1 MFNDFPYFD
10 YIILPLLIFLGRMTD
25 TSMSTLRIVMISKG
39 RRKETR
45 IIGFFE
51 VLIWLVAVGQI
62 MKNLNNV
69 MCYLAWAGGFTAGSY
84 IGFIIEDKLAL
95 GRQLLRIITSASPA
109 DLLNDLKNMNHG
121 YTVMDGQ
128 GANGPVKVVELV
140 VERQYLKPV
149 GALIE
154 SHLPNAFTTTSDVI
168 KTNSGVFTARSNTI
182 NMHGLFLPL
191 SKRK

>member
-1 MFNDFPYFD
+1 LFQDFPFFD
-10 YIILPLLIFLGRMTD
+10 YIILPMLIFLARMTD

-39 RRKETR
+39 RRRETR

-84 IGFIIEDKLAL
+84 IGFLIEDKLAL
-95 GRQLLRIITSASPA
+95 GRQLLRIITSASPEGLIA
-109 DLLNDLKNMNHG
+109 DLRKMNHG
-121 YTVMDGQ
+121 YTVLDGQ

-149 GALIE
+149 GTLIE
-154 SHLPNAFTTTSDVI
+154 QHLPNAFTTTSDVV
-168 KTNSGVFTARSNTI
+168 KTSSGVFTARNNSI
-182 NMHGLFLPL
+182 NLRRLFLPL
-191 SKRK
+191 GKR

>member
-1 MFNDFPYFD
+1 LFQDFPFFD
-10 YIILPLLIFLGRMTD
+10 YIILPMLIFLARMTD

-39 RRKETR
+39 RRRETR

-84 IGFIIEDKLAL
+84 
-95 GRQLLRIITSASPA
+95 
-109 DLLNDLKNMNHG
+109 
-121 YTVMDGQ
+121 
-128 GANGPVKVVELV
+128 NGPVKVVELV

-154 SHLPNAFTTTSDVI
+154 QHLPNAFTTTSDVV
-168 KTNSGVFTARSNTI
+168 KTSSGVFTARNNSI
-182 NMHGLFLPL
+182 NLRRLFLPL
-191 SKRK
+191 GKR